1 MHPYIYGNMYNKK
14 WLSSY
19 HEFIEQLPN
28 PHMRILTNVFITHVH
43 FLTEKKVNIF
53 TWSNMKRKLKNSY
66 VWYNFT
72 YIKYVH
78 ICLPMNENTGRIH
91 G

>member
-19 HEFIEQLPN
+19 HDFIEQLPN
-28 PHMRILTNVFITHVH
+28 PRKRILTNVFITHVH

-53 TWSNMKRKLKNSY
+53 T
-66 VWYNFT
+66 
-72 YIKYVH
+72 
-78 ICLPMNENTGRIH
+78 
-91 G
+91 